1 MTVAEAQTLC
11 LKQGTPF
18 YSYRLPGERE
28 SVFGAQLDGEVAPF
42 RQVGEQGKGFI
53 LVPFAESEEVPAW
66 FIRGDITF
74 REVTTDIEIR
84 TGLSGTMGLTDI
96 KPGQEPDISWEEYE
110 SQVAAMVAALKQ
122 GQVRKM
128 VLSRTITLQ
137 ERAYEKAAVWYTA
150 LADRYPEAFVFLVF
164 VPGKTCWLGAT
175 PEIFLRQSA
184 AGTETMALAG
194 TRRVGTS
201 GAWGQKEI
209 EEQAIV
215 TEYMAELLET
225 VCGEKWRR
233 QGPFSKQAGRVEH
246 LCTVFRHE
254 GKLTPGLTDRV
265 RRALHPTPAVGGV
278 PVGSALPM
286 IRRIEGRNRRYY
298 AGYVGPVSGWD
309 WFVNLRSMELWPDR
323 IRLHIGG
330 GITALSDPRK
340 EWEETELKSRTLLDI
355 VQYSDK

>member
-122 GQVRKM
+122 GQVPEQLLYSNGLMKKRLSCILLWLIVIRK
-128 VLSRTITLQ
+128 LLCF
-137 ERAYEKAAVWYTA
+137 WF
-150 LADRYPEAFVFLVF
+150 LFLV
-164 VPGKTCWLGAT
+164 K
-175 PEIFLRQSA
+175 
-184 AGTETMALAG
+184 
-194 TRRVGTS
+194 
-201 GAWGQKEI
+201 
-209 EEQAIV
+209 
-215 TEYMAELLET
+215 
-225 VCGEKWRR
+225 
-233 QGPFSKQAGRVEH
+233 
-246 LCTVFRHE
+246 
-254 GKLTPGLTDRV
+254 
-265 RRALHPTPAVGGV
+265 
-278 PVGSALPM
+278 PVGWERH
-286 IRRIEGRNRRYY
+286 RRF
-298 AGYVGPVSGWD
+298 S
-309 WFVNLRSMELWPDR
+309 
-323 IRLHIGG
+323 
-330 GITALSDPRK
+330 
-340 EWEETELKSRTLLDI
+340 
-355 VQYSDK
+355 